1 MNLKRATEITF
12 PLGVQILEEKN
23 LKLIAVILDDYVA
36 YIHPDDFRKF
46 DEVEFKTFL
55 AQSLIRYNATRTEN
69 PRFH

>member
-1 MNLKRATEITF
+1 MNLKRAIEITF
-12 PLGVQILEEKN
+12 PLGVQILEDRN
-23 LKLIAVILDDYVA
+23 LKLIAVILDDYVD

-55 AQSLIRYNATRTEN
+55 AQALIRYNASRPEE